1 LKQTNK
7 NKERHNKMSETQKEV
22 LVERNGISFPFTW
35 TSTGKKHKNPGVA
48 YPMPLLKP
56 SQLQT
61 DENARTWYGDMPDTI
76 INRYFR
82 AVYADIALDNFDE
95 ATGEINW
102 ATWTDAA
109 SEPNAGR
116 TKIADLEA
124 EVAEQ
129 IDITTALTDKVFTM
143 MENDSENPEI
153 ATLQSQIQNI
163 LKNVVKPLRL
173 KIADIKA
180 KYDKIVAAREAKKVA
195 EPVTA

>member
-1 LKQTNK
+1 
-7 NKERHNKMSETQKEV
+7 MSENNQKTV
-22 LVERNGISFPFTW
+22 TVERNGVSFPFTW

-61 DENARTWYGDMPDTI
+61 DENARIWYGDMPDTI
-76 INRYFR
+76 VNRFFR

-95 ATGEINW
+95 ASGEINW
-102 ATWTDAA
+102 ATWNDAA

-129 IDITTALTDKVFTM
+129 IDITTALTDKVFDM
-143 MENDSENPEI
+143 MENDSENP
-153 ATLQSQIQNI
+153 QIQVLQQEI
-163 LKNVVKPLRL
+163 QSTLKNIVKPLRQ

-180 KYDKIVAAREAKKVA
+180 KYDKIVEARKAKAVEA
-195 EPVTA
+195 TA